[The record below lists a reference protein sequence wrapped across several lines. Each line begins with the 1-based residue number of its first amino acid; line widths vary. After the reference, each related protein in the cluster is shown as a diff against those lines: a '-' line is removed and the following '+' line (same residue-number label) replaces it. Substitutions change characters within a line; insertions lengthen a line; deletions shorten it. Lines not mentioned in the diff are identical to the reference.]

1 MHEPDDEIP
10 RGDEE
15 RARAERGAAL
25 IAAAM
30 AHPEAQA
37 PASLREALATPRPAA
52 APARAFSPRRLRRG
66 LVAAGG
72 LALAAVLALVLAL
85 GGGGSGNGGGRGPT
99 VAQVAALGRLPALQ
113 GAPRAAG
120 GVSPRLTTAV
130 QGLAF
135 PDWGPRFGW
144 SATGQ
149 RRDHVGGRAVTTVF
163 YRRGGVQVG
172 YSIVA
177 GRPVPA
183 PARGSTVRRG
193 GLAYRVTR
201 DGGRTVVS
209 WTQGGH
215 TCVIGAP
222 AAFPYAEVLR
232 LAAWGAV

>member
-1 MHEPDDEIP
+1 MHEPEDEIP
-10 RGDEE
+10 RSDEE

-52 APARAFSPRRLRRG
+52 PAPARGWSPLRRRRG

-85 GGGGSGNGGGRGPT
+85 GGGSGTGGGRGPT
-99 VAQVAALGRLPALQ
+99 VAQVAALGRLPAL
-113 GAPRAAG
+113 GAAPRPAG
-120 GVSPRLTTAV
+120 GASRRLTTAV

-135 PDWGPRFGW
+135 PDWRPRFGW
-144 SATGQ
+144 RATGQ
-149 RRDHVGGRAVTTVF
+149 RRDRVGGRAVTTVF
-163 YRRGGVQVG
+163 YRRGGVEVG

-183 PARGSTVRRG
+183 PDRGSTVRRG
-193 GLAYRVTR
+193 GLAYRVAR

-215 TCVIGAP
+215 TCVVGAP
-222 AAFPYAEVLR
+222 AAFPYTEVLR

>member
-10 RGDEE
+10 RSDEE

-30 AHPEAQA
+30 AHPESQA
-37 PASLREALATPRPAA
+37 PASLREALSTPRPAA
-52 APARAFSPRRLRRG
+52 APARVFWPLRLRRG

-72 LALAAVLALVLAL
+72 LALAAVLALVLVL
-85 GGGGSGNGGGRGPT
+85 GGGNGNGRGGPT

-113 GAPRAAG
+113 GAPPAASG
-120 GVSPRLTTAV
+120 GSPRLTTAV
-130 QGLAF
+130 EGLAF

-163 YRRGGVQVG
+163 YRRGTVEVG

-177 GRPVPA
+177 GRPVPT